1 MLGLG
6 NSITG
11 GAALEEAFSLDQVS
25 NLVTWFKFNT
35 NISVADRDSDGDA
48 DISWTS
54 SGSDGITAF
63 QTTDNQEPT
72 TTGGYI
78 HFDGA
83 GGSDADNLDMDST
96 LTLNEFTMFIAMDL
110 DATTNE
116 TVLGEQT
123 NTQHFLRFGFG
134 NAANNFRFRR
144 GNAATNNEEG
154 PMTESITTGEVNL
167 MTIRC
172 FNTPS
177 TANTTL
183 EIRRSTKSGGSITTN
198 QVFNET
204 GSTFLFGD
212 DLLINTIGVQGGS
225 GGPMDGKLYELA
237 VYTGKVSDS
246 DVALIEENILNRTV

>member
-6 NSITG
+6 NSIISSPKLG
-11 GAALEEAFSLDQVS
+11 SAFSLDQVS
-25 NLVTWFKFNT
+25 NLATWFQFNT
-35 NISVADRDSDGDA
+35 NISVADSDSDGDA

-54 SGSDGITAF
+54 SHTDGIVAS

-78 HFDGA
+78 HFDG
-83 GGSDADNLDMDST
+83 SNDNLDMDST

-116 TVLGEQT
+116 TILGEQT

-144 GNAATNNEEG
+144 GNSATNNEEG
-154 PMTESITTGEVNL
+154 PMSESITTGEVNL

-183 EIRRSTKSGGSITTN
+183 EIRRSTKSGSTITTN
-198 QVFNET
+198 QVFNDT
-204 GSTFLFGD
+204 GSTFLFAD
-212 DLLINTIGVQGGS
+212 NLLINTIGVQGGS

-237 VYTGKVSDS
+237 IYTGKVSDS
-246 DVALIEENILNRTV
+246 DVALIEENILNRVV

>member
-11 GAALEEAFSLDQVS
+11 GAALEEAFSLSQVS
-25 NLVTWFKFNT
+25 NLATWFQFNT
-35 NISVADRDSDGDA
+35 NISVADSDSDGDA

-54 SGSDGITAF
+54 SGSDGIVAS
-63 QTTDNQEPT
+63 QTTDSQEPT
-72 TTGGYI
+72 TTSGYI
-78 HFDGA
+78 HFDG
-83 GGSDADNLDMDST
+83 SNDNLDMSAT

-116 TVLGEQT
+116 TIVGEQT
-123 NTQHFLRFGFG
+123 NTQHFIRFGFG
-134 NAANNFRFRR
+134 NAADNFRFRR

-154 PMTESITTGEVNL
+154 PMSESITTGEVNL

-183 EIRRSTKSGGSITTN
+183 EIRRSTKSGSTITTN
-198 QVFNET
+198 QVFNDT

-212 DLLINTIGVQGGS
+212 DFLVNTIGVQGGS
-225 GGPMDGKLYELA
+225 GGPLDGKLYELA

-246 DVALIEENILNRTV
+246 DVALIEENILNRVV

>member
-11 GAALEEAFSLDQVS
+11 GAALEDAFSLDQVS
-25 NLVTWFKFNT
+25 NLATWFQFNK
-35 NISVADRDSDGDA
+35 NISVADSDSDGDA

-54 SGSDGITAF
+54 SHTDGIVAS
-63 QTTDNQEPT
+63 QTTDSQEPT
-72 TTGGYI
+72 TTSGYI
-78 HFDGA
+78 HFDG
-83 GGSDADNLDMDST
+83 SDDNLDMDST

-154 PMTESITTGEVNL
+154 PMSEDITTGEVNL

-177 TANTTL
+177 TSNTTL
-183 EIRRSTKSGGSITTN
+183 EIRRSTKSGGTITTN
-198 QVFNET
+198 QVFNDT
-204 GSTFLFGD
+204 GSTFLFAD

-246 DVALIEENILNRTV
+246 DVALIEENILNRVV